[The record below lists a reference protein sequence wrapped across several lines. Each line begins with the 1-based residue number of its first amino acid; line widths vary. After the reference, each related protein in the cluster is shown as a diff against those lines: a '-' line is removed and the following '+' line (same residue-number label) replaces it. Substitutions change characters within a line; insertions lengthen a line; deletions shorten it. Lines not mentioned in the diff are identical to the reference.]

1 MEIFNIID
9 LSVFYEKRF
18 DGGGT
23 TFGFNAVTKSD
34 IINKIQDQG
43 DVLEICSGP
52 GFIGYTLLKY
62 NKANRLVLSDI
73 NPEVRDGIETTNR
86 FNNLKVEFI
95 QSDCFDSMKDS
106 NKFDTIVSNP
116 PHFKTERPNGY
127 RSSEEKLISL
137 DYDMQFHKKFF
148 ESAHRYLNPNGK
160 IVLIENCD
168 GVTEEDIRVLSSQHF
183 SVELVDYD
191 SYGWEG
197 KSTFYTII
205 LRLLD

>member
-95 QSDCFDSMKDS
+95 QSDCFDSMEGS

-148 ESAHRYLNPNGK
+148 ESAHSYLNPNGK
-160 IVLIENCD
+160 VVLIENCD
-168 GVTEEDIRVLSSQHF
+168 GVTEEDIRVLSNQHF
-183 SVELVDYD
+183 SVESVDYD

-205 LRLLD
+205 LKLID

>member
-23 TFGFNAVTKSD
+23 TFGFNSITKSD

-95 QSDCFDSMKDS
+95 QSDCFDSIDS
-106 NKFDTIVSNP
+106 SYKFDTIVSNP
-116 PHFKTERPNGY
+116 PHFKTERPGGY
-127 RSSEEKLISL
+127 RSDEEKLISL
-137 DYDMQFHKKFF
+137 DFDMQFHKKFF
-148 ESAHRYLNPNGK
+148 ESVHMYLKPNGK
-160 IVLIENCD
+160 VVLIENYD
-168 GVTEEDIRVLSSQHF
+168 GVTEEDIRILSQEHF
-183 SVELVDYD
+183 TVEMVDYS

-205 LRLLD
+205 LNKIF

>member
-23 TFGFNAVTKSD
+23 TFGFNSITKSN
-34 IINKIQDQG
+34 IIDKIQDQG

-95 QSDCFDSMKDS
+95 QSDCFDSMEDS

-148 ESAHRYLNPNGK
+148 ESAHKFLNPNGK
-160 IVLIENCD
+160 VVLIENCD
-168 GVTEEDIRVLSSQHF
+168 GVTEEDIRVLSNQNF
-183 SVELVDYD
+183 SVESVDYD

-205 LRLLD
+205 LKLID

>member
-1 MEIFNIID
+1 
-9 LSVFYEKRF
+9 
-18 DGGGT
+18 
-23 TFGFNAVTKSD
+23 
-34 IINKIQDQG
+34 
-43 DVLEICSGP
+43 LEICSGP

-95 QSDCFDSMKDS
+95 QSDCFDSMEDS

-168 GVTEEDIRVLSSQHF
+168 GVTEEDIRVLSNQHF
-183 SVELVDYD
+183 SVESVDYN

>member
-23 TFGFNAVTKSD
+23 TFGFNSITKSN
-34 IINKIQDQG
+34 IIDKIQDQG

-73 NPEVRDGIETTNR
+73 NSEVRDGIETTNR

-95 QSDCFDSMKDS
+95 QSDCFDSMEDS

-148 ESAHRYLNPNGK
+148 ESAHKFLNPNGK
-160 IVLIENCD
+160 VVLIENCD
-168 GVTEEDIRVLSSQHF
+168 GVTEEDIRELSNRHF
-183 SVELVDYD
+183 SVESVDYD

-205 LRLLD
+205 LKLID